1 MEKSLLFPAC
11 ASFPRPR
18 PSLRSTPG
26 ELSDSASQP
35 SPDALAVGA
44 GIGISPG
51 PRCSPRGI
59 TSDDRAVGVQ
69 KPSSRDFSSVSALQ
83 KTLTGDARCSGKAEC
98 LAYLQAALITGSGG
112 LLSLNQLPGL
122 SV

>member
-1 MEKSLLFPAC
+1 ML
-11 ASFPRPR
+11 
-18 PSLRSTPG
+18 
-26 ELSDSASQP
+26 
-35 SPDALAVGA
+35 
-44 GIGISPG
+44 
-51 PRCSPRGI
+51 PRGI

-83 KTLTGDARCSGKAEC
+83 KTLTGDAQCSGKAEC
-98 LAYLQAALITGSGG
+98 LAYLQAVLITGSGG